1 MGAASCASVRRAVN
15 KEAVG
20 SDEQMAVPAP
30 GPATA
35 GQWAGAV
42 GRPQPRADGSWHM
55 GARSKG
61 VRAQGGG
68 MVLPSTLLL
77 LLLLPLPAPA
87 GNFPARLG
95 ECCGDPAV
103 AQDFVSLKI
112 NTLEDTRASK
122 LTVGPAGAA
131 AVCPQPPRHG
141 RQCSLPS
148 LAPAL
153 RRLLAPRAPKL
164 KGPHWSSLLS
174 RAPSPSFPLR

>member
-30 GPATA
+30 GPATL

-42 GRPQPRADGSWHM
+42 GRPQPRADGPWHT
-55 GARSKG
+55 GSRSKG

-68 MVLPSTLLL
+68 MVPSCCHLPSSSFSSSSPCQHLRETFLQGW
-77 LLLLPLPAPA
+77 AS
-87 GNFPARLG
+87 
-95 ECCGDPAV
+95 DPAV

-131 AVCPQPPRHG
+131 AACPQSPRHG
-141 RQCSLPS
+141 RQRSLPS
-148 LAPAL
+148 PAPAP
-153 RRLLAPRAPKL
+153 RRLLAP
-164 KGPHWSSLLS
+164 
-174 RAPSPSFPLR
+174 